1 MVTTDRTDNKLFH
14 CPALT
19 TIKVISEKWKTRILW
34 VLRERP
40 HNFNELKRTLA
51 GVSAK
56 VLTEQ
61 IAQLK
66 NAGLIEINRVEKDGQ
81 TYSEFRYTKYGLSLV
96 PALDALG
103 EWGFEHQRIN
113 GAQDAIRASPNCIG
127 CLLRF
132 RAAVDSFS
140 HNLTIA
146 AKDRFQERR
155 CGIQDAWSMSG
166 LGRE

>member
-1 MVTTDRTDNKLFH
+1 MVTTERTDHKLFH

-19 TIKVISEKWKTRILW
+19 TIKVVSGKWKTRILW

-40 HNFNELKRTLA
+40 HNFNELKRTLP

-66 NAGLIEINRVEKDGQ
+66 NAGLIESKKVEKDGQ
-81 TYSEFRYTKYGLSLV
+81 TFSEFCYTKYGLSLV

-103 EWGFEHQRIN
+103 EWGLEHLRIN
-113 GAQDAIRASPNCIG
+113 GGQ
-127 CLLRF
+127 
-132 RAAVDSFS
+132 
-140 HNLTIA
+140 
-146 AKDRFQERR
+146 
-155 CGIQDAWSMSG
+155 
-166 LGRE
+166 